1 MKASGTAAQEA
12 GERPAL
18 QIVFKED
25 EFGRID
31 GRDRQL

>member
-1 MKASGTAAQEA
+1 MKVSGTAAQEA

-18 QIVFKED
+18 QVVFKED
-25 EFGRID
+25 EFDRIG